1 MTTDATNYDQAKAD
15 AFKNSM
21 FGAITGSMLMT
32 TIRLGHELGLFRDL
46 VKSGPATSSELAK
59 RTEVSS
65 RHTYEWC
72 LHAAANGVLEY
83 NETDDTFALPPEH
96 ATIMDSDE
104 GLMPMICGLV
114 ENISYHYPLLKLA
127 YQSDGGVFWGD
138 MRGFSEA
145 CKGFFKPVYEQLLP
159 GWVDLSPALKEI
171 MTSPGTQIADIG
183 CGHGISTRTMA
194 SKFPDAQVLGIDYHE
209 ESIEKAKE
217 EIAASKLTN
226 ADARVAD
233 SHKWADEEHEE
244 SIEKAKEEI
253 AASKLTNADARVADS
268 HKWADEEEEES
279 YDVVTMFDSFHDMSD
294 PEGVAAEA
302 LKALKPG
309 GMVFLIEPYS
319 TKSDATKDKLSSPL
333 APTFCGFNTC
343 FCTPCGKAVPGKEG
357 LGTVCGTDRFEALF
371 NKVGFS
377 SFETFGDDAQGSMAP
392 TANGFRLMLATK

>member
-59 RTEVSS
+59 RTELSS

-83 NETDDTFALPPEH
+83 NEMDDTFALPPEH

-104 GLMPMICGLV
+104 GLMAIICGLV
-114 ENISYHYPLLKLA
+114 ENISYQYPLLKLA

-138 MRGFSEA
+138 MRGFSDA

-183 CGHGISTRTMA
+183 CGQGISTRSMA
-194 SKFPDAQVLGIDYHE
+194 SNFPNAQVLGIDYHE

-226 ADARVAD
+226 ADARV
-233 SHKWADEEHEE
+233 
-244 SIEKAKEEI
+244 
-253 AASKLTNADARVADS
+253 VDS

-279 YDVVTMFDSFHDMSD
+279 YDLVTMFDSFHDMSD

-309 GMVFLIEPYS
+309 GKIFLIEPYS

-343 FCTPCGKAVPGKEG
+343 FCTPCGKSVPGKEG
-357 LGTVCGTDRFEALF
+357 LGTVCGTDRYEALF

-392 TANGFRLMLATK
+392 ATNGFRLMLATK